1 MGGDSVA
8 ADRAAFTPIHHR
20 LGSIDCAD
28 WRCRLGLRLAGRP
41 GQTNRLVRACSGS
54 TDLARESTCELYHQ
68 RHSLQECGWQT
79 GRMAT
84 IRTTRP
90 VYRTAQTRL
99 DPLPC
104 CSRSTLFCQNEF
116 LNPQRWFAIDP
127 AQILY
132 WVPLSLALLSVLPPV
147 LPSPPNV
154 FLRQMPWAQS
164 HTSIR
169 KNAGG
174 VKTGHKG
181 PSSIGEGSILGCMV
195 KVGDSI
201 IQFPSSCFC

>member
-1 MGGDSVA
+1 MGGDSVGPHP

-41 GQTNRLVRACSGS
+41 GQTNRLVRLVRNPQTLRVSQP
-54 TDLARESTCELYHQ
+54 LHHQ
-68 RHSLQECGWQT
+68 RHSLQGCGWQT

-84 IRTTRP
+84 VRTTRP

-127 AQILY
+127 AQIFILGATQFSASICA
-132 WVPLSLALLSVLPPV
+132 PTCTAFTTKC
-147 LPSPPNV
+147 LPSPNALGTIAH
-154 FLRQMPWAQS
+154 FHQEKCWRCQNRAQRS
-164 HTSIR
+164 FIHR
-169 KNAGG
+169 
-174 VKTGHKG
+174 
-181 PSSIGEGSILGCMV
+181 
-195 KVGDSI
+195 
-201 IQFPSSCFC
+201 